1 MSKRM
6 TKFMKSK
13 LDWTKK
19 KRQIAID
26 SKKFE
31 WFDRAWVS
39 TDAKGAWHSRKYW
52 TVISGTRWFCQ
63 FYYIMLCYILGF
75 WGFTSDWH
83 PLFQIPNSSP
93 VWILFHC
100 LVCVRYEKKKKK
112 ETIFPIFSGNWKWS
126 WRWLVRASNQ
136 TKILQRTWNDVNTNL

>member
-1 MSKRM
+1 
-6 TKFMKSK
+6 MKSK
-13 LDWTKK
+13 FDWPKK

-83 PLFQIPNSSP
+83 PLFQISNSSP
-93 VWILFHC
+93 DSRVEYLRCWDFKLFFLTIPWVQFKLKPFQISWSGCVDHPSVEIGVEFWIFDFFLIFIW
-100 LVCVRYEKKKKK
+100 KKKK
-112 ETIFPIFSGNWKWS
+112 I
-126 WRWLVRASNQ
+126 
-136 TKILQRTWNDVNTNL
+136 